1 VSEQPRRLYTK
12 NEVVLSVVVTLLFVF
27 FLPVTGKMDWVPRLL
42 CMIMGAGAY
51 VTLAR
56 LKTQ

>member
-1 VSEQPRRLYTK
+1 MTEQTKRANTK
-12 NEVVLSVVVTLLFVF
+12 NEVVLSVVVAILFVF
-27 FLPVTGKMDWVPRLL
+27 FLPVEGKMDVVPRLL